1 MNHLYWDHQFYL
13 RIFFSLSYLCITTTL
28 KGSVNMSIISVRT
41 TDEEKKLIQEYSE
54 FFGMTM
60 SEFIKTSVVEKI
72 EDLFDLASIESYE
85 IKVKKGLN
93 QSYSHEDIMKEFGLQ

>member
-1 MNHLYWDHQFYL
+1 MDKVNHLYWDHNFIYA
-13 RIFFSLSYLCITTTL
+13 FSLHLSYLCITITL

-72 EDLFDLASIESYE
+72 EDLFDLA
-85 IKVKKGLN
+85 
-93 QSYSHEDIMKEFGLQ
+93 

>member
-1 MNHLYWDHQFYL
+1 MNHLYWDHNFIYA
-13 RIFFSLSYLCITTTL
+13 FSLHLSYLCITITL

-72 EDLFDLASIESYE
+72 EDLFDLASIENYE
-85 IKVKKGLN
+85 EKVKKGLN

>member
-1 MNHLYWDHQFYL
+1 M
-13 RIFFSLSYLCITTTL
+13 SYTCITTTL

-41 TDEEKKLIQEYSE
+41 TEEEKKLIQEYSE

-72 EDLFDLASIESYE
+72 EDLFDLASIENYE
-85 IKVKKGLN
+85 KKVKGGFN

>member
-1 MNHLYWDHQFYL
+1 
-13 RIFFSLSYLCITTTL
+13 
-28 KGSVNMSIISVRT
+28 
-41 TDEEKKLIQEYSE
+41 
-54 FFGMTM
+54 MTM

-85 IKVKKGLN
+85 KKVKEGLN

>member
-1 MNHLYWDHQFYL
+1 MNHLYWDHNFIYA
-13 RIFFSLSYLCITTTL
+13 FSLHLSYLCITITL

-54 FFGMTM
+54 VFGMTM

-72 EDLFDLASIESYE
+72 EDLFDLASIENYE
-85 IKVKKGLN
+85 EKVKKGLN